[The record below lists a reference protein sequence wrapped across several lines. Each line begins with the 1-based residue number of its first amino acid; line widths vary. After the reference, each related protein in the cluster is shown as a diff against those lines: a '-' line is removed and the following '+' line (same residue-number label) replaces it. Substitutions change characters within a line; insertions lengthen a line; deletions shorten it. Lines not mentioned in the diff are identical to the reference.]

1 VKFYSALEGF
11 LFIPL
16 RDIGHGVSSDA
27 LGTQMTE
34 QAFYS
39 VCSSSAVLEA
49 SGNNA
54 MTNSDIIQRVPLCSM
69 PITRIPM
76 RLPVNYRFCN
86 INAGHSF
93 ITKPRGGS
101 PMEDDQLK
109 MEFWLTILPLVAFG
123 LILLIGDFFQLG
135 V

>member
-1 VKFYSALEGF
+1 
-11 LFIPL
+11 
-16 RDIGHGVSSDA
+16 
-27 LGTQMTE
+27 
-34 QAFYS
+34 
-39 VCSSSAVLEA
+39 
-49 SGNNA
+49 
-54 MTNSDIIQRVPLCSM
+54 
-69 PITRIPM
+69 M

-101 PMEDDQLK
+101 TMGDDQMK
-109 MEFWLTILPLVAFG
+109 MWFWLTILPLVAFG